1 MESTPLSVTE
11 ALQNFEELAMEFNA
25 QISDPAVNAGA
36 EAQLPS
42 VSDLKHLM
50 SNTSYVE
57 APGALAGG
65 KKMKYGG
72 SKKKKSSRSRRADL
86 RERYK
91 LSPRKRGKTKNKK
104 SKKVKRL

>member
-25 QISDPAVNAGA
+25 QISDPAVNAGTG
-36 EAQLPS
+36 ELPS

-57 APGALAGG
+57 APGTLAGG